1 MLPVL
6 CIVNLILLYFIV
18 STVDRPVHILLINVS
33 QKTYSQMLVL
43 EFGCAYITNYPLCQN
58 VLQHPKII
66 SL

>member
-6 CIVNLILLYFIV
+6 CIVNLILLYCIV
-18 STVDRPVHILLINVS
+18 STVYGVHILLINVS

-43 EFGCAYITNYPLCQN
+43 EFGCTYITNYPLCQN